1 MPLDAVLPGD
11 LYFFAVDGG
20 PVSHV
25 GFATSAAERGAER
38 RMLHA
43 PEEGAGIEEVA
54 LPPDRLGTLVA
65 ARRPPL
71 RA

>member
-25 GFATSAAERGAER
+25 GFATSAADGVGER

-43 PEEGAGIEEVA
+43 PEEGAGVEEVP
-54 LPPDRLGTLVA
+54 LSPHRLGTLVA

-71 RA
+71 RG